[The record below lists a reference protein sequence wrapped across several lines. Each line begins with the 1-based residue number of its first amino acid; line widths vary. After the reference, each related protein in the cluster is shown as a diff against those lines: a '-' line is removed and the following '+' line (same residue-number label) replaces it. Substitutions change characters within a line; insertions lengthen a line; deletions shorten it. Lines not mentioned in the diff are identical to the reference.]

1 MSFFSSTIPSPIG
14 NLRAL
19 ADADFLY
26 LLEFED
32 SKELEKK
39 IGKIISPSKEKIIQ
53 QENPILIETKQELH
67 EYFEGKRKNFEIPLQ
82 PIGTKFQKHA
92 WNALSK
98 IPF

>member
-1 MSFFSSTIPSPIG
+1 MSFFSTTISSPIG

-39 IGKIISPSKEKIIQ
+39 IGKIISSSKRKIIQ
-53 QENPILIETKQELH
+53 EENPILIKTKQELH

-82 PIGTKFQKHA
+82 PLGTEFQQKS
-92 WNALSK
+92 WEALRD